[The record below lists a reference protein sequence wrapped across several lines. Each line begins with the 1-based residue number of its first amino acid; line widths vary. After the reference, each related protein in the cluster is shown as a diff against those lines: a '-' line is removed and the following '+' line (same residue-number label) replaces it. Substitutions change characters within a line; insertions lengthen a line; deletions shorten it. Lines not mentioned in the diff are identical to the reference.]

1 MRLVVAVSLA
11 AALVAAAPASSQAE
25 GSIGVG
31 WQSIC
36 GARCI
41 SVKYVVGSSLQLQG
55 IVGHASLTMDDPT
68 VEYDDGG
75 EDHLGMSVDT
85 SAWMLGGRALLVL
98 NSETNMDIYVGAG
111 VGYLLMSGDFE
122 DQGDEIGLSGSALGL
137 NAVLGIEY
145 RFQGLPN
152 LGFSTEIGA
161 GYALLNDIELDAPPS
176 YSDGTLKPETSVTYS
191 LVAFGM
197 HYYF

>member
-1 MRLVVAVSLA
+1 MRLLAIISLA
-11 AALVAAAPASSQAE
+11 AALVAVAPASSQAE

-41 SVKYVVGSSLQLQG
+41 SVKYVVGSSFQLQG
-55 IVGHASLTMDDPT
+55 IAGHASLTIDDPT
-68 VEYDDGG
+68 VEYDDGSK
-75 EDHLGMSVDT
+75 EHLGMSVDT
-85 SAWMLGGRALLVL
+85 SAWMLGGRALFVL
-98 NSETNMDIYVGAG
+98 NSETNMDVYIGAG

-137 NAVLGIEY
+137 HAVLGIEY

-161 GYALLNDIELDAPPS
+161 GYALLNDIEVDAPS
-176 YSDGTLKPETSVTYS
+176 GSSDATLKPGTSVTYS